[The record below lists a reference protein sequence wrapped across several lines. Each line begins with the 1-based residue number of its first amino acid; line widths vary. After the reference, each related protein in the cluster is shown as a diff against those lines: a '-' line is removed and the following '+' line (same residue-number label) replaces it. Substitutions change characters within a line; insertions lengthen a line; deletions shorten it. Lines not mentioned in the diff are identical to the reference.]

1 MPSLDQMNEQ
11 ELMAE
16 LHRLA
21 AECERINRELAHAAL
36 QQRFGRDRPDIARAA
51 RDEQALLAE
60 MNRLMDRRRATEG
73 HLMRVRGRLRPLTR
87 HE

>member
-16 LHRLA
+16 LHRVA
-21 AECERINRELAHAAL
+21 AECERLNRELAHAAL
-36 QQRFGRDRPDIARAA
+36 RQRFGKDRLDVARAA
-51 RDEQALLAE
+51 RDERALLVE

-73 HLMRVRGRLRPLTR
+73 HLLRVRGRLRPLTQ

>member
-21 AECERINRELAHAAL
+21 AECERLNRELAHTAL
-36 QQRFGRDRPDIARAA
+36 QQRFGKDRPDAATAA
-51 RDEQALLAE
+51 RDERALLIE

-73 HLMRVRGRLRPLTR
+73 HLMRVRGRLRPLTQN
-87 HE
+87 E